1 MPLTG
6 DTVVIPN
13 PAISNANLV
22 GNPALAAIVLAPNF
36 GGSVINGA
44 VAINASWVTF
54 NIDDQSTSTTPST
67 INAAVAIT
75 GTTLYIRSQNAA
87 HTLSTSGVMS
97 GGFSVRVFGPS
108 SVAFFRG
115 SNNTYTRGVI
125 EVSSGTLLLSGA
137 GIQLMLGNLNVGD
150 GTATANSAKVKLTSV
165 FSELIKDTAM
175 VSAASDGQLDMG
187 GLSET
192 IAQLSGTGSV
202 TMPGGG
208 LLTVGGDNDSF
219 TFGGVISGAGNV
231 NEVRTGAMT
240 YTAANAYTGGSGN
253 DITLTVAAG
262 CQTAPTA
269 C

>member
-125 EVSSGTLLLSGA
+125 VVSSGTLLLSGA

-175 VSAASDGQLDMG
+175 VSVASDGQLDMG

-231 NEVRTGAMT
+231 NEVGTGAMT